1 LLLLH
6 KYSSNITRFF
16 SFRVFLQWFTF
27 QFYVCRS
34 LSFTLAANG
43 ISAGNVF
50 ATLDLRDGRSPSVSM
65 LAKMGLALG

>member
-1 LLLLH
+1 L
-6 KYSSNITRFF
+6 SVIVA
-16 SFRVFLQWFTF
+16 VFPRL
-27 QFYVCRS
+27 VV
-34 LSFTLAANG
+34 NG